1 MPFPFISSLFVT
13 MILIF
18 GILYEPAPKS
28 DFLDPLMNK
37 NSFLKG
43 ASQLAEG
50 FTDKKVGKKKVS
62 EKIIKDQVPIV
73 AAANKKGEG
82 AANKFFNEEEQYEV
96 VGGDTLMLIAF
107 KLFGDYHFWKE
118 LAKWNKE
125 FLGKSHGL
133 DIGMNLKFFKLKR
146 ENSWPP
152 EGNPYMIKKGDF
164 LTKISEK
171 IYGTSRKWRKIFKR
185 NKLMIKN
192 PNLIFAGFTLFYDSK
207 ALKL

>member
-13 MILIF
+13 ILLIF
-18 GILYEPAPKS
+18 GVLYEPVPI
-28 DFLDPLMNK
+28 DDPLDLLPNK
-37 NSFLKG
+37 KYLLK
-43 ASQLAEG
+43 SSVKLALDREG
-50 FTDKKVGKKKVS
+50 SRSWDKSVS
-62 EKIIKDQVPIV
+62 NKIIKDKVPMI
-73 AAANKKGEG
+73 AAAHKKEG
-82 AANKFFNEEEQYEV
+82 GFPKDFFDEEEQYEV

-118 LAKWNKE
+118 LAKWNKS
-125 FLGKSHGL
+125 FLGRGHGL
-133 DIGMNLKFFKLKR
+133 DIGMSLKFFKLKT
-146 ENSWPP
+146 ENPWPP
-152 EGNPYMIKKGDF
+152 KGNPYMIKRGDF
-164 LTKISEK
+164 LTKISQK